1 MSENIKMDALFPG
14 GAAIQAKNPLSHTK
28 ASGVKTP
35 DTEGNSGQSVGWGRQ
50 GAGNATA
57 AILNISKEARLK
69 LKQRTEHDRPEKKAG
84 VTSAREQFENEALER
99 RTYLCEVT
107 YNPGVGCHYP
117 EKEWMRLDEPETYA
131 KYSSLELK
139 HLHAERGSEDHI
151 KYGLAAS
158 KIEWDWFNRKCRDK
172 DGWLKNPVTGKRAV
186 ISVLED
192 YYSDDVHD
200 TSFDVYD
207 DSFSDEDASLWRFGT
222 KFNVMLPA
230 ELLNEMELLNHF
242 NDLTEEE
249 QGNLSEKMEKIDA
262 AVNNM
267 KEAEKNYEGDLR
279 WLRFG
284 VKFDKDCNA
293 TYYANYTGCEDKNGI
308 MADSPEELL
317 DKLMADRGF

>member
-1 MSENIKMDALFPG
+1 MSDNIKMDSLFSG
-14 GAAIQAKNPLSHTK
+14 SAAISAKNPLSHTK

-35 DTEGNSGQSVGWGRQ
+35 DTEGNSGQSVGWGQ

-57 AILNISKEARLK
+57 AILNISKEAQLK
-69 LKQRTEHDRPEKKAG
+69 LKQQAEHDRPEKKAG
-84 VTSAREQFENEALER
+84 VTSAREQFESEALER
-99 RTYLCEVT
+99 RTYLCGVKFI
-107 YNPGVGCHYP
+107 PGVGCDYP
-117 EKEWMRLDEPETYA
+117 LDEWMRLDDPEAYA
-131 KYSSLELK
+131 EYCSLESK
-139 HLHAERGSEDHI
+139 HLSTERGSEDHV
-151 KYGLAAS
+151 KYGRAAFEIRN
-158 KIEWDWFNRKCRDK
+158 KWYWTRCFDK
-172 DGWLKNPVTGKRAV
+172 DGWLMNPVTGKRAV

-192 YYSDDVHD
+192 YYSDDIHD